1 MYSTQGIEAVATVTE
16 LRSRTSALIDQAKG
30 LKTGI
35 MIQKNNEPE
44 AVLIGYELYLELF
57 AAHNKKKLSPAAVT
71 SLAGGPP
78 GSASSLTDKA
88 LQLLDRGGRSPRGRA
103 IGTARGASSGSCIP

>member
-44 AVLIGYELYLELF
+44 AVLLSYELYLELF
-57 AAHNKKKLSPAAVT
+57 AAHNKKK
-71 SLAGGPP
+71 G
-78 GSASSLTDKA
+78 
-88 LQLLDRGGRSPRGRA
+88 
-103 IGTARGASSGSCIP
+103 